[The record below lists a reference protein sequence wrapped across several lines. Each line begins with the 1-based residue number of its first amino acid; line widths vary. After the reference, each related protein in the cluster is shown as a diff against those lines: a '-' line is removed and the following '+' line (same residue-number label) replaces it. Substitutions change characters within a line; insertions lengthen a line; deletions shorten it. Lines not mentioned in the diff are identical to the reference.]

1 MVHCILPLLETKQDS
16 FPQFTNEEVKLG
28 KVLGKGGFGTV
39 YEVRGFN
46 ADGSSSFGSS
56 SLRGLSS
63 MQSGSSRSMKS
74 GSSRSLGSDGE
85 GK

>member
-1 MVHCILPLLETKQDS
+1 MVHCILPSLEIKQDA
-16 FPQFTNEEVKLG
+16 FPKFTKEEVKLG

-56 SLRGLSS
+56 SRHGLRSS
-63 MQSGSSRSMKS
+63 PSLKS
-74 GSSRSLGSDGE
+74 GSDAK